1 MIRRVQRRETFQER
15 VLKWVAISFSRG
27 SSQSRDRTQV
37 SRTAGRPSEPPGE
50 PVSAGAE
57 SSDPSPSPPGPARRW
72 SEDRGAQCC
81 SLGRVSLQDGHEL
94 GRRGREGTAWG
105 NHTPQRPNPD
115 PQPGALT
122 CVLSARYLRPRVT
135 CPGWSCWEG
144 LGEGGSW
151 IVDVGLSPRSFC
163 STSSFHP
170 DASGCG
176 SLSTDYV
183 QGACPTSTPA
193 HLLPDGPWGSIS

>member
-1 MIRRVQRRETFQER
+1 MPGLNHQTPLHPHLVLPGGGQRIG
-15 VLKWVAISFSRG
+15 VPNAAAWGG
-27 SSQSRDRTQV
+27 SV
-37 SRTAGRPSEPPGE
+37 SKMGM
-50 PVSAGAE
+50 
-57 SSDPSPSPPGPARRW
+57 
-72 SEDRGAQCC
+72 
-81 SLGRVSLQDGHEL
+81 
-94 GRRGREGTAWG
+94 RRGREGTAWG

-183 QGACPTSTPA
+183 QGACPTSTAA

>member
-1 MIRRVQRRETFQER
+1 MPGLNHQTPLHPHLVLPGGGQRIGVPSAAT
-15 VLKWVAISFSRG
+15 WGG
-27 SSQSRDRTQV
+27 SV
-37 SRTAGRPSEPPGE
+37 SKMGMNWGE
-50 PVSAGAE
+50 GE
-57 SSDPSPSPPGPARRW
+57 G
-72 SEDRGAQCC
+72 GHC
-81 SLGRVSLQDGHEL
+81 LGKPHA
-94 GRRGREGTAWG
+94 T
-105 NHTPQRPNPD
+105 TPRPD

-135 CPGWSCWEG
+135 CPGWSHWEG

-151 IVDVGLSPRSFC
+151 TVDVGLSPSSFC

-193 HLLPDGPWGSIS
+193 HLLPDGPRGSIS